1 MDGLFDRRDGRI
13 ALGLYRLLAEGEP
26 VSDERLT
33 APTGRSASEIANWLR
48 VELDERGRVVAF
60 QGLSLRP
67 TKHVLAV
74 DGARSTARST
84 PGAPVTRC

>member
-48 VELDERGRVVAF
+48 VELDERGRVVGFHPWDRA
-60 QGLSLRP
+60 
-67 TKHVLAV
+67 
-74 DGARSTARST
+74 GADQPRGPNVSRE
-84 PGAPVTRC
+84 RL